1 MKKPFALILAVV
13 LLALC
18 LAACGGKPVPAEQPA
33 AEETAP
39 AEQPAAEESAPA
51 EEPAA
56 EETAPAEE
64 PATEEPAAE
73 EPAAETEPAPA
84 PSREDMRG
92 HGKIAVPKDE
102 SWLPAYET
110 RYVCSVGGVAAF
122 LYKAPMT
129 GADQFDNV
137 IEGTPLTLLAR
148 ENEFY
153 LVKTEDGRVGWVGE
167 IQTAEDTHLLDSVPS
182 FDGTYWIYH
191 KGAGDENSYACLF
204 SANRRAAGARIS
216 DGKRFASDWTLSMR
230 RVKFDGLYF
239 AWNGE
244 EFVSRDE
251 FDTPEGKIRYTI
263 SPDAEQL
270 YDRLAG

>member
-1 MKKPFALILAVV
+1 MFPYSYNDHIVV
-13 LLALC
+13 
-18 LAACGGKPVPAEQPA
+18 
-33 AEETAP
+33 T
-39 AEQPAAEESAPA
+39 
-51 EEPAA
+51 
-56 EETAPAEE
+56 
-64 PATEEPAAE
+64 
-73 EPAAETEPAPA
+73 
-84 PSREDMRG
+84 
-92 HGKIAVPKDE
+92 DE
-102 SWLPAYET
+102 SLELTAFGDGSPESPFGFPRYEDNDLRGVELWLED
-110 RYVCSVGGVAAF
+110 C
-122 LYKAPMT
+122 
-129 GADQFDNV
+129 ADQFDNV